1 MENKKKYKSAIPHL
15 VVAIIYDKFTD
26 EPFCYDPLNN
36 KILIDSKSN
45 NNHISR
51 IILSKF

>member
-1 MENKKKYKSAIPHL
+1 MENKEKYKSAIPHL
-15 VVAIIYDKFTD
+15 AVAIYDKFPD

-36 KILIDSKSN
+36 KILISSKSN
-45 NNHISR
+45 NNHISG